1 MQKEYRE
8 MLCEASESERP
19 ELRRKLDDLLFNED
33 CPYDSVS
40 DAYLDIYFSC
50 SPTIFEIS
58 LADKTGITRM
68 EIPVPQGIFWSRN
81 FQ

>member
-1 MQKEYRE
+1 MQKEYHE

-19 ELRRKLDDLLFNED
+19 ELKQKLDDLLFNED

-50 SPTIFEIS
+50 SPTIFEMS

-68 EIPVPQGIFWSRN
+68 EIPVLQGIFWSRK
-81 FQ
+81 F